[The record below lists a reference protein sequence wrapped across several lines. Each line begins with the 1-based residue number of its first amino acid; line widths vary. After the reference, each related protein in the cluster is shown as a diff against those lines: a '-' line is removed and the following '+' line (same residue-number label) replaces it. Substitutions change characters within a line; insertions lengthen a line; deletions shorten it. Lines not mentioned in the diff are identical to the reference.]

1 MDGLGNALGQ
11 MFGCLIT
18 IIVVLAIGFIGTT
31 CYYFFKGDS
40 IKSEKPIKPQIE
52 LVIKNNKVDTLYV
65 YRKPIR

>member
-11 MFGCLIT
+11 MFGCLIA
-18 IIVVLAIGFIGTT
+18 IIVVLAIGVIGTM
-31 CYYFFKGDS
+31 CYYFFNDDS
-40 IKSEKPIKPQIE
+40 IKSDKPIKPQIE

>member
-11 MFGCLIT
+11 MFGCLIA
-18 IIVVLAIGFIGTT
+18 IIVVLVTGFLGTI
-31 CYYFFKGDS
+31 CYYFFNDDA
-40 IKSEKPIKPQIE
+40 IKTNHPIKPQIE